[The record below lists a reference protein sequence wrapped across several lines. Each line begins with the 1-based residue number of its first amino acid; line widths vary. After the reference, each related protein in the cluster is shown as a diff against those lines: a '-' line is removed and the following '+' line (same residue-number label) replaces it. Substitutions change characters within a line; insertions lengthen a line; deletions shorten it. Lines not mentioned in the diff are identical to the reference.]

1 MKRKDLE
8 TAVGIGDKSLEK
20 FSILGPLIYDFPIP
34 EGNQVEIFDLKF
46 PSPLIGASFKSE
58 KAIMSMW
65 MRMGLGG
72 TIYKTIMASE
82 RAEAI
87 TFALSLIKPD
97 SASSSGASAN

>member
-1 MKRKDLE
+1 M
-8 TAVGIGDKSLEK
+8 IGDKSLEK

-72 TIYKTIMASE
+72 TIYKTIMAKKIMVILFLGFKTLFMMVE
-82 RAEAI
+82 KE
-87 TFALSLIKPD
+87 F
-97 SASSSGASAN
+97 